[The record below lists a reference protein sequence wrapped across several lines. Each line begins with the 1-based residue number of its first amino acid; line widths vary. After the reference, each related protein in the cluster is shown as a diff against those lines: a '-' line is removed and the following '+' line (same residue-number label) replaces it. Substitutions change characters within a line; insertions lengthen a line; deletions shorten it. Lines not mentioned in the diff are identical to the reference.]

1 MINIYKASA
10 GSGKTFT
17 LAREYI
23 KLILG
28 HKTEEGSY
36 VLNRQGEGS
45 SHRNV
50 LAMTF
55 TNKATEEMK
64 SRIIHELA
72 VLAGCEPGW
81 TEKSPYEADLCREF
95 GCDSARLAEAARLAL
110 RNLLY
115 DFGRFS
121 ISTID
126 SFFQMVLRSF
136 AHEAEVSSNYAL
148 ELDDSEVIKM
158 SVDQLLQSLNHGKP
172 SRRSHEIET
181 WITGYMKSLIEDGS
195 QFTLFNRNGNVHDGL
210 VKFIGSIYNDT
221 FRENERLIMDYLS
234 DPDKFASFRDHIQES
249 RISIKNE
256 TAGVCREVLS
266 AINDFP
272 SGKDYIKSAVINTI
286 SGWAEDGWH
295 TNKDGSVQAA
305 VAATV
310 NDPSSIWKDAA
321 KKKGAVSPALES
333 AVADAMSVIEK
344 CHESMTMIKVVRANL
359 YQMGLLS
366 ALMELIDRFR
376 KENATLLLSD
386 TNSLLSRIIGDED
399 SPFLYERLGV
409 RYHSYLID
417 EFQDTS
423 LSQWANMRPLL
434 KESLSYGYD
443 NLVIGDEK
451 QCIYRF
457 RDSDPSLL
465 HYLDREPWAI
475 GNTVTR
481 GGDVS
486 ENTNWRSSADVVR
499 FNNSLFSAIAR
510 RWGMDDVYSNVVQQ
524 VSSKHESHGG
534 YVRVKCFNASD
545 STEED
550 ALEYMCNEM
559 RRQLSSGYAPGDIA
573 ILVRRAK
580 DGEKVIKYLEEARK
594 KDSDFPQFDIISD
607 KSLMI
612 SQSDAVLNV
621 ISRLRLLSSSD
632 ITVDKYHKSNRE
644 VALILNDYEHI
655 LTDGASP
662 AEALAQAMENMQKRS
677 SGNAGDSVDGTAK
690 AGLNDKPEHLT
701 LHGVDLVS
709 LVESLVSSLPESVR
723 LKENIYL
730 SAFMDLVVK
739 YVGQG
744 SADIRSFI
752 QWWDD
757 TGRRASISGGTDARA
772 LNILTVHKSKGL
784 EFHCVHIPFGEF
796 SVSSN
801 KDVAWF
807 ELPSIPGVPDEIR
820 PPMMPLK
827 VNSSLAS
834 TPLADQYSDMQRENV
849 LDRTNLLYVAFT
861 RAVDELIVG
870 VKVSK
875 SILDGK
881 SGADWPSVAQTIYEG
896 IADGGNPDILPLSF
910 GRDLEFKL
918 GVPTHKAP
926 EKKDRAT
933 AMRPSTSDVLP
944 MYESTSS
951 ESVWGNTNV
960 DTRRLNRIEVARERG
975 LILHGVMSHIRKR
988 GDIDTA
994 MRLLRSTPD
1003 ARRLTSDDMEALYN
1017 LAHER
1022 VNDPRAERWFDGFS
1036 KVYVEREVVSA
1047 NGELRRVDRVVWTGD
1062 GEIHVIDYK
1071 TGWQD
1076 PKKYKRQL
1084 REYMEFFRKIEN
1096 LPVRGFLYYLDSGEI
1111 VEIDK

>member
-28 HKTEEGSY
+28 HKTEEGIY
-36 VLNRQGEGS
+36 VLNRQGEGY

-72 VLAGCEPGW
+72 VLAGCEPEW
-81 TEKSPYEADLCREF
+81 TDKSPYEGELCREF
-95 GCDSARLAEAARLAL
+95 GCDCERLAEASRLAL

-115 DFGRFS
+115 DFGRFGVF
-121 ISTID
+121 TID

-136 AHEAEVSSNYAL
+136 SHEAEVSSNYVL

-172 SRRSHEIET
+172 SPRTHEIET
-181 WITGYMKSLIEDGS
+181 WITGYMKSLIEDGN

-221 FRENERLIMDYLS
+221 FRENEKLIMDYLS
-234 DPDKFASFRDHIQES
+234 DSDKFARFRDCIQENRAS
-249 RISIKNE
+249 FKNE
-256 TAGVCREVLS
+256 TAIVCRKALTFV
-266 AINDFP
+266 NDFP
-272 SGKDYIKSAVINTI
+272 SGRDYIKSAVINTLR
-286 SGWAEDGWH
+286 GWAEKGWY
-295 TNKDGSVQAA
+295 TNKDGSVQA
-305 VAATV
+305 VVDATV
-310 NDPSSIWKDAA
+310 NDPTSIWKDVA
-321 KKKGAVSPALES
+321 KKKGAVSSVLES
-333 AVADAMSVIEK
+333 IVVDAMAVIEK
-344 CHESMTMIKVVRANL
+344 CHESMTMLKVVRTNL

-386 TNSLLSRIIGDED
+386 TNSLLSKIIGNED

-423 LSQWANMRPLL
+423 LSQWANIRPLL

-457 RDSDPSLL
+457 RESDPSLL

-486 ENTNWRSSADVVR
+486 DNTNWRSSVDVVR

-524 VSSKHESHGG
+524 VPFKHETHRG
-534 YVRVKCFNASD
+534 YVHVKCFNGSD
-545 STEED
+545 TTDED

-580 DGEKVIKYLEEARK
+580 DGEKVIKYLEEVRK
-594 KDSDFPQFDIISD
+594 KDPDFPQFDIISD

-632 ITVDKYHKSNRE
+632 IVVDKYYKSDRE
-644 VALILNDYEHI
+644 VAWILNEYEHI
-655 LTDGASP
+655 LTDGMPP
-662 AEALAQAMENMQKRS
+662 AEALVQAMENMQKRFS
-677 SGNAGDSVDGTAK
+677 DMPKDSATGIYMPA
-690 AGLNDKPEHLT
+690 LNDKLEHMT

-709 LVESLVSSLPESVR
+709 LIESLVSSLPEGVR
-723 LKENIYL
+723 MNENIYL
-730 SAFMDLVVK
+730 SSFMDLVMK
-739 YVGQG
+739 FAEQG

-752 QWWDD
+752 KWWDE
-757 TGRRASISGGTDARA
+757 TGRRVSISGGTDTKA

-784 EFHCVHIPFGEF
+784 EFHCVHVPFAEF
-796 SVSSN
+796 TVSN
-801 KDVAWF
+801 NRDIAWF
-807 ELPSIPGVPDEIR
+807 ELPPIQGIPDEIR

-827 VNSSLAS
+827 INGSLAA
-834 TPLADQYSDMQRENV
+834 TPLADQYSDMQRENL

-875 SILDGK
+875 SILEGK
-881 SGADWPSVAQTIYEG
+881 TGTDCPSVAQTIYEG
-896 IADGGNPDILPLSF
+896 IAGGGNPEIMPLSF
-910 GRDLEFKL
+910 DSDLELNL
-918 GVPTHKAP
+918 GIPTKKAS
-926 EKKDRAT
+926 EKRYEAT
-933 AMRPSTSDVLP
+933 AMRPSTSEVLP
-944 MYESTSS
+944 IYESISS

-960 DTRRLNRIEVARERG
+960 DIVRLNRIEVARERG
-975 LILHGVMSHIRKR
+975 VILHEIMSHIRTR
-988 GDIDTA
+988 DEIDTA

-1003 ARRLTSDDMEALYN
+1003 ARRLTSADIEGLYN
-1017 LAHER
+1017 LARER
-1022 VNDPRAERWFDGFS
+1022 VDDPRVERWFNGFC
-1036 KVYVEREVVSA
+1036 KVYVERDVVSPD
-1047 NGELRRVDRVVWTGD
+1047 GELRRVDRVVWTND

-1071 TGWQD
+1071 TGRQD

-1084 REYMEFFRKIEN
+1084 REYMELFREIEN

-1111 VEIDK
+1111 IEIVG